1 MNKIIW
7 KFFGAF
13 VFITLIVVSVLYFFV
28 SWKLQDNF
36 EEKITT
42 ELQSNAVLVGDILSG
57 DLLEQ
62 KNGNIQRKI
71 EALAEKLDLRIT
83 VVDEQVIV
91 DPAQVA
97 EGVQLRPG
105 DADYAPVPV
114 RDDLDPLLGAGGEDG
129 QAVPDIE
136 DEQGTLVQVVPD
148 VVQRL

>member
-7 KFFGAF
+7 KFFSAF

-62 KNGNIQRKI
+62 KNGNIHLKNRGF
-71 EALAEKLDLRIT
+71 DLF
-83 VVDEQVIV
+83 
-91 DPAQVA
+91 
-97 EGVQLRPG
+97 
-105 DADYAPVPV
+105 
-114 RDDLDPLLGAGGEDG
+114 
-129 QAVPDIE
+129 
-136 DEQGTLVQVVPD
+136 
-148 VVQRL
+148 